1 MSKYEHLKDEFCAI
15 YGGKMSEIHLFTAPG
30 RVNLIGEHTDYNGGL
45 VFPAAL
51 TFGTT
56 MLVRKREDR
65 MIRLASRNF
74 SQQVTRDL
82 SDLSYR
88 EVDDWAN
95 YPKAMLV
102 HLQQHGFTCGGMDVL
117 FDGEIPNGAG
127 LSSSAS
133 LLVVSGYGFLKLAGY
148 EPNKKQLALIAQEAE
163 NIYMGVNCGIM
174 DQFAVAMGKQNHAIM
189 LTCDTLDYEY
199 VPFEADGY
207 RLIISNTNKRR
218 GLVDSAY
225 NLRRSQCEQ
234 AVNILKQAFPSL
246 QQLAELKPT
255 ELESNLHLFTDI
267 EVKKRAQHVIYEN
280 ERVLYSV
287 EALQNNDLHQ
297 FGKLMIQSHESLRDL
312 YEVSC
317 EELDVM
323 VEEAL
328 KIAGVLGSR
337 MTGAG
342 FGGCTVSLVEQTKVD
357 AFIRKV
363 GAAYKQRTSLEA
375 DFYVAEIGEGVRKL
389 EEELK

>member
-1 MSKYEHLKDEFCAI
+1 
-15 YGGKMSEIHLFTAPG
+15 

-133 LLVVSGYGFLKLAGY
+133 LLVVSGYGFLK
-148 EPNKKQLALIAQEAE
+148 
-163 NIYMGVNCGIM
+163 
-174 DQFAVAMGKQNHAIM
+174 
-189 LTCDTLDYEY
+189 
-199 VPFEADGY
+199 
-207 RLIISNTNKRR
+207 
-218 GLVDSAY
+218 
-225 NLRRSQCEQ
+225 
-234 AVNILKQAFPSL
+234 
-246 QQLAELKPT
+246 
-255 ELESNLHLFTDI
+255 
-267 EVKKRAQHVIYEN
+267 
-280 ERVLYSV
+280 
-287 EALQNNDLHQ
+287 
-297 FGKLMIQSHESLRDL
+297 
-312 YEVSC
+312 
-317 EELDVM
+317 
-323 VEEAL
+323 
-328 KIAGVLGSR
+328 
-337 MTGAG
+337 
-342 FGGCTVSLVEQTKVD
+342 
-357 AFIRKV
+357 
-363 GAAYKQRTSLEA
+363 
-375 DFYVAEIGEGVRKL
+375 
-389 EEELK
+389 